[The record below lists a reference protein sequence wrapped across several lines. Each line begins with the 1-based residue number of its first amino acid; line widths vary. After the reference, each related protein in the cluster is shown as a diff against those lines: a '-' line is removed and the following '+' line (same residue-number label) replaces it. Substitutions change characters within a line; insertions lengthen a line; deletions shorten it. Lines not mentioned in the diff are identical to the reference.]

1 MLTLGQWLSSA
12 KEAQGTDDLEL
23 FEEDLHDIQGE
34 IVDGNII
41 IDQEVLRFVR
51 DLSLAL
57 SEGTSAIITR
67 GIQ

>member
-1 MLTLGQWLSSA
+1 MLTLGQWLKTA

-57 SEGTSAIITR
+57 SEGTSAIITK

>member
-1 MLTLGQWLSSA
+1 MLTLGQWLKTA

>member
-1 MLTLGQWLSSA
+1 MLTLGQWLKTA
-12 KEAQGTDDLEL
+12 KAAQGVDDLEL